1 MLQANKLPFIKYRLT
16 VVVHLLFFLASLLCC
31 QSMHAGLLC
40 CQSMHAGLVIFEYM
54 IKLEEYC
61 IISVHNVVLPFLF
74 LDLVVVDVYS

>member
-16 VVVHLLFFLASLLCC
+16 VVVHLLFFLAS
-31 QSMHAGLLC
+31 LLC